1 MNYFCQVFYQ
11 ELEELLTARFIQ
23 HDLTRGC
30 KIVKKIWK
38 GASIETIK
46 LYKALSKIIRCPYRC
61 LSALIFSTIW

>member
-46 LYKALSKIIRCPYRC
+46 LYKALSKIIRYPYSS
-61 LSALIFSTIW
+61 LLAVTLD